1 MKRKDV
7 ISFLGMVCYITLV
20 FGGLHIYFTPDR
32 CHDENRSACIQQNS
46 TIDTKVMIDYSETNH
61 F

>member
-7 ISFLGMVCYITLV
+7 ISFLGIVCYITLV

-32 CHDENRSACIQQNS
+32 CCYDENRLTCIQENS
-46 TIDTKVMIDYSETNH
+46 SMIQK
-61 F
+61 